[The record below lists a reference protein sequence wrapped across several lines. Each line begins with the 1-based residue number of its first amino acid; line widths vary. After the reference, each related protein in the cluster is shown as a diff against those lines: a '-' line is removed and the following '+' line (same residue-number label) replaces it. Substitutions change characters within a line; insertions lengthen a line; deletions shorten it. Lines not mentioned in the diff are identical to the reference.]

1 MKTRTCFQKLQQIQ
15 KILDSELTHVEK
27 LVLIKMSMYDDCYI
41 TNKWLSVT
49 LGTTIR
55 TIEKAIAVLK
65 NKKIITVE
73 RIVRPGTKIQRR
85 QVTNIDFDYLN
96 VNTTKTQ
103 EKTQTELCDGLK
115 KENVLKLQTELCDG
129 LKLDKITDEQAQPS
143 QQRVFQLQT
152 ELCDGLKLGG
162 QDLKNGTTTPTT
174 GISKTL
180 STYNNLNNKYISK
193 KTIRYIMYTQ
203 TQKTQK
209 RSDFS
214 MNKSTNTT
222 KKKKRFKKPTVEE
235 IRQYCIERGNTIDPE
250 YFYDWYA
257 SRGWFLSKG
266 THMVDWKA
274 SVRTWEYK
282 AKKWKEEEEKRKKEE
297 EKRKKEEEKRKKKEI
312 VRLPIGQAR
321 QEYKQSWYDKDA
333 EIRRAAVMAA
343 TKNDK

>member
-49 LGTTIR
+49 LGTSVK
-55 TIEKAIAVLK
+55 TIEKTITALK
-65 NKKIITVE
+65 NKQIITVK
-73 RIVRPGTKIQRR
+73 RIVKPGTNIQRR
-85 QVTNIDFDYLN
+85 QVTNINFDCLN
-96 VNTTKTQ
+96 INTTKTQ
-103 EKTQTELCDGLK
+103 EKAQTLLGEGLK
-115 KENVLKLQTELCDG
+115 KKDVSKLQTLLGEG
-129 LKLDKITDEQAQPS
+129 LKLDKTADEHAQPS
-143 QQRVFQLQT
+143 RRRTFQLQT
-152 ELCDGLKLGG
+152 LLGEGLYSSE
-162 QDLKNGTTTPTT
+162 QDLENGTTKPTT
-174 GISKTL
+174 GISNTL

-193 KTIRYIMYTQ
+193 KTISYIMYTQ

-209 RSDFS
+209 RSDFPV
-214 MNKSTNTT
+214 NKSTDTT

-297 EKRKKEEEKRKKKEI
+297 EKRKKEEEKRKGKEI
-312 VRLPIGQAR
+312 IRLPIGQAR
-321 QEYKQSWYDKDA
+321 REYTQSWYDKDA

>member
-49 LGTTIR
+49 LGTSVK
-55 TIEKAIAVLK
+55 TIEKTITALK
-65 NKKIITVE
+65 NKQIITVK
-73 RIVRPGTKIQRR
+73 RIVKPGTNIQRR
-85 QVTNIDFDYLN
+85 QVTNINFDCLN
-96 VNTTKTQ
+96 INTTKTQ
-103 EKTQTELCDGLK
+103 GKTQTLLGEGLK
-115 KENVLKLQTELCDG
+115 KKDVSKLQTLLGEG
-129 LKLDKITDEQAQPS
+129 LKLDKTADEHAQPS
-143 QQRVFQLQT
+143 RRRAFQLQT
-152 ELCDGLKLGG
+152 LLGEGLYSGE
-162 QDLKNGTTTPTT
+162 QDLKNGTTKPTT
-174 GISKTL
+174 GISNTL

-193 KTIRYIMYTQ
+193 KTISYIMYTQ

-209 RSDFS
+209 RSDFPV
-214 MNKSTNTT
+214 NKSTNTT

-235 IRQYCIERGNTIDPE
+235 VRQYCAERGNTIDPE

-297 EKRKKEEEKRKKKEI
+297 EKRKKKEI

>member
-49 LGTTIR
+49 LGTSVETIKR
-55 TIEKAIAVLK
+55 AITGLK
-65 NKKIITVE
+65 NKKIITVK
-73 RIVRPGTKIQRR
+73 RTVKANTKIQRR
-85 QVTNIDFDYLN
+85 QVIGINLEYLN
-96 VNTTKTQ
+96 INTRKAGIKTQ
-103 EKTQTELCDGLK
+103 SVMSDPLK
-115 KENVLKLQTELCDG
+115 KENSLELQSVMSDPLKPNKT
-129 LKLDKITDEQAQPS
+129 TDEQAQPS
-143 QQRVFQLQT
+143 QRQPLQLQSVMS
-152 ELCDGLKLGG
+152 DPLKPTG
-162 QDLKNGTTTPTT
+162 QDLKNGITKPTT

-235 IRQYCIERGNTIDPE
+235 VRQYCAERGNTIDPE
-250 YFYDWYA
+250 YFHAWYA
-257 SRGWFLSKG
+257 ARGWCYGKG
-266 THMVDWKA
+266 FPMVDWKA
-274 SVRTWEYK
+274 AVRTWEYK
-282 AKKWKEEEEKRKKEE
+282 AKKRKEEEEKRKG
-297 EKRKKEEEKRKKKEI
+297 KEI
-312 VRLPIGQAR
+312 IRLPIGQAR
-321 QEYKQSWYDKDA
+321 REYTQSWYDKDA

>member
-73 RIVRPGTKIQRR
+73 RIVRPGTNIQRR

-129 LKLDKITDEQAQPS
+129 LKL
-143 QQRVFQLQT
+143 
-152 ELCDGLKLGG
+152 GG
-162 QDLKNGTTTPTT
+162 QDLKNGITKPTT
-174 GISKTL
+174 GISNTL

-209 RSDFS
+209 RSDFPV
-214 MNKSTNTT
+214 NKSTDTT

>member
-1 MKTRTCFQKLQQIQ
+1 MEKKTCFQKLQQIQ

-129 LKLDKITDEQAQPS
+129 LKL
-143 QQRVFQLQT
+143 
-152 ELCDGLKLGG
+152 GG
-162 QDLKNGTTTPTT
+162 QDLKNGTTKPTT

-222 KKKKRFKKPTVEE
+222 KNKRFKKPTVEE
-235 IRQYCIERGNTIDPE
+235 VREYCAERGNTIDPE
-250 YFYDWYA
+250 YFCDYYD
-257 SRGWFLSKG
+257 SVGWVVGKNRP
-266 THMVDWKA
+266 MKDWKA
-274 SVRTWEYK
+274 AVRTWERNE
-282 AKKWKEEEEKRKKEE
+282 KKCG
-297 EKRKKEEEKRKKKEI
+297 I
-312 VRLPIGQAR
+312 VRLPTGQAR
-321 QEYKQSWYDKDA
+321 REYTQSWYDKDA

>member
-162 QDLKNGTTTPTT
+162 QDLKNGITKPTT